1 MTKRNLK
8 RHPVSGAPGIG
19 VKKSAGAPALNPTG
33 MANANPSLRKH
44 NYLDPTVALKE
55 IDHPSAAWAG
65 IDLQPVKP
73 REKFNQ

>member
-1 MTKRNLK
+1 MAKRK
-8 RHPVSGAPGIG
+8 ISRHPTSGAPGIG
-19 VKKSAGAPALNPTG
+19 VKRSAGAPALNPTG

-65 IDLQPVKP
+65 VDLQPVKP
-73 REKFNQ
+73 REAFNQ

>member
-1 MTKRNLK
+1 MAKAKRRRNS
-8 RHPVSGAPGIG
+8 SGGP
-19 VKKSAGAPALNPTG
+19 SLNPTG
-33 MANANPSLRKH
+33 MVNANPSLRKH